1 MNDDIIRLNEMY
13 VNAIRTL
20 PLDFLLVEFNLDVKM
35 IRAIREIPEGDLS
48 KLTETNQLL
57 ISVNEE
63 KLCRLLK
70 QLPQL

>member
-1 MNDDIIRLNEMY
+1 MMDDIIRLNELY
-13 VNAIRTL
+13 VKAIRTL

-35 IRAIREIPEGDLS
+35 IQAIREIPEGDLS

>member
-1 MNDDIIRLNEMY
+1 MMDDIIRLNELY
-13 VNAIRTL
+13 VKAIRTL

-35 IRAIREIPEGDLS
+35 IQAIREIPEGDLS

-70 QLPQL
+70 QLPQQ

>member
-1 MNDDIIRLNEMY
+1 MMDEIIRLNELY

-48 KLTETNQLL
+48 KLTDTNQLL

-70 QLPQL
+70 QLPQQ

>member
-1 MNDDIIRLNEMY
+1 MNDDIIRLNELY

-70 QLPQL
+70 QLPPL

>member
-1 MNDDIIRLNEMY
+1 MNEDIIRLNEMY

-70 QLPQL
+70 QSPQP

>member
-1 MNDDIIRLNEMY
+1 MNDDIIRLNELY

-35 IRAIREIPEGDLS
+35 IRAIREIPLWDLS

>member
-1 MNDDIIRLNEMY
+1 MNEDIIRLNELY

>member
-48 KLTETNQLL
+48 KLTETSQLL

>member
-1 MNDDIIRLNEMY
+1 MMDDIIRLNELY

-35 IRAIREIPEGDLS
+35 IQAIREIPEGDLS

-70 QLPQL
+70 QLPQQ

>member
-1 MNDDIIRLNEMY
+1 MNDDIIRLNELY

-48 KLTETNQLL
+48 KLTKTNQLL

>member
-1 MNDDIIRLNEMY
+1 MNDDIIRLNELY
-13 VNAIRTL
+13 VNTIRTL

>member
-1 MNDDIIRLNEMY
+1 MNEDIIRLNELY

-70 QLPQL
+70 QLPQQ

>member
-1 MNDDIIRLNEMY
+1 MMDDIIRLNELY
-13 VNAIRTL
+13 VKAIRTL

-35 IRAIREIPEGDLS
+35 IQAIREIPEGDLS
-48 KLTETNQLL
+48 KLTESNQLL

-70 QLPQL
+70 QLPQQ

>member
-1 MNDDIIRLNEMY
+1 MNDDIIRLNEIY

>member
-1 MNDDIIRLNEMY
+1 MMDDIIRLNELY
-13 VNAIRTL
+13 VKAIRTL

-35 IRAIREIPEGDLS
+35 IQAIREIPEGDLS
-48 KLTETNQLL
+48 KLTDTNQLL

>member
-1 MNDDIIRLNEMY
+1 MNDDIIRLNELY

>member
-1 MNDDIIRLNEMY
+1 MMDEIIRLNELY

-35 IRAIREIPEGDLS
+35 IQAIREIPEGDLS
-48 KLTETNQLL
+48 KLTDTNQLL

>member
-35 IRAIREIPEGDLS
+35 IRAIREIPLWDLS

>member
-1 MNDDIIRLNEMY
+1 MMDDIIRLNELY
-13 VNAIRTL
+13 VKAIRTL

-35 IRAIREIPEGDLS
+35 IQAIREIPEGDLS

-63 KLCRLLK
+63 TLCRLLK

>member
-1 MNDDIIRLNEMY
+1 MMDDIIRLNELY
-13 VNAIRTL
+13 VKAIRTL

-48 KLTETNQLL
+48 KLTDTNQLL

-70 QLPQL
+70 QLPQQ

>member
-1 MNDDIIRLNEMY
+1 MMDDIIRLNELY
-13 VNAIRTL
+13 VKAIRTL
-20 PLDFLLVEFNLDVKM
+20 PLDFLLVEINIDVKM
-35 IRAIREIPEGDLS
+35 IQAIREIPEGDLS

>member
-1 MNDDIIRLNEMY
+1 MNDNIIRLNELY
-13 VNAIRTL
+13 IKSIRTL

-35 IRAIREIPEGDLS
+35 IREIRGIPEGDLS
-48 KLTETNQLL
+48 KLIEINQLL

-63 KLCRLLK
+63 VICRLLK

>member
-1 MNDDIIRLNEMY
+1 MMDEIIRLNELY

-70 QLPQL
+70 QLPQQ

>member
-1 MNDDIIRLNEMY
+1 MNDDIIRLNELY
-13 VNAIRTL
+13 VKAIRTL

-35 IRAIREIPEGDLS
+35 IQAIREIPLWDLS

-70 QLPQL
+70 QLPQQ